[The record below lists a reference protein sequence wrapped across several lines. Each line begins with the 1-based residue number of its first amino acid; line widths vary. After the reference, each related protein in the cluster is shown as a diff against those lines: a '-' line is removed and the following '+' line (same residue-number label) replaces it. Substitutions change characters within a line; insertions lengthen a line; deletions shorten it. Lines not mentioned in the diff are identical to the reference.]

1 MHSNASNAMNLHED
15 GILNH
20 NIYNARNPHKA
31 LNLSA
36 EICTEC
42 IVQNHNWSVSRLLNI
57 WPTFSN
63 AQVRQEMLC
72 TNRLIN

>member
-42 IVQNHNWSVSRLLNI
+42 IVQNHN
-57 WPTFSN
+57 
-63 AQVRQEMLC
+63 
-72 TNRLIN
+72 